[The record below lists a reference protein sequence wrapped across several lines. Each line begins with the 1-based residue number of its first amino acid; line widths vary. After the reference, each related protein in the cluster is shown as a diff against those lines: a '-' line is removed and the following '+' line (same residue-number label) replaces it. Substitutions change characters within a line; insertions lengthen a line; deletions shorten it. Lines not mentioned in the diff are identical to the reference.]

1 MIPGRTNP
9 LFTEEGI
16 RSAIRGSLEEI
27 EAGLRPAV
35 IHRPRYHPYQP
46 HSKYTGFL
54 ALYVHYLYL
63 LGKIEQRQYPPR
75 MTPRLRQAVMRAEQY
90 QKQFDFLREHH
101 ITTAAELTAFQAAT
115 EKKLTALTKQ
125 RTLFN
130 VRKKKRKELFDALA
144 DAEALAPAKALYA
157 EGLSGM
163 ENEFVRYMEAVR
175 KLDTCGISLEQ
186 LAAEKTAL
194 YSQLAEVNRQL
205 RAERRKLAMCRAIR
219 AQAPQIEQDIQKIQR
234 KEVIR
239 DEHRR

>member
-1 MIPGRTNP
+1 M
-9 LFTEEGI
+9 
-16 RSAIRGSLEEI
+16 
-27 EAGLRPAV
+27 
-35 IHRPRYHPYQP
+35 
-46 HSKYTGFL
+46 
-54 ALYVHYLYL
+54 
-63 LGKIEQRQYPPR
+63 
-75 MTPRLRQAVMRAEQY
+75 
-90 QKQFDFLREHH
+90 
-101 ITTAAELTAFQAAT
+101 
-115 EKKLTALTKQ
+115 KKC
-125 RTLFN
+125 R
-130 VRKKKRKELFDALA
+130 RKKKRKELFDALA

-205 RAERRKLAMCRAIR
+205 RAERRKLAMCRTI
-219 AQAPQIEQDIQKIQR
+219 QGQVPQMAQDIQKIQR